1 MFIKVCLLRAMSTA
15 QLRTT
20 TSRDAFLVVLIVVM
34 KLMSYSAEHE
44 EVEILYTNVP
54 KSSK

>member
-1 MFIKVCLLRAMSTA
+1 MSTA